1 MSTSDSPLGSPKV
14 PQSGRP
20 RDATASKEALL
31 QAAQVLFS
39 KQGFDGTTIREIG
52 EQAGV
57 DASLIARYF
66 GSKADLYIA
75 ALAAENAAGIPSKYD
90 GRLEQMA
97 EVVLARADRVG
108 PGPVLQAVVR
118 SDTSPEIRDAALD
131 LLARRMVSP
140 LVANMSAEGVD
151 RPQLRAEVAVSALLG
166 ISLARALGWFEEIRS
181 VPREELVDLIAD
193 GLESITESRHAS

>member
-1 MSTSDSPLGSPKV
+1 MSASEAPFGRQKAHRA
-14 PQSGRP
+14 GRP
-20 RDATASKEALL
+20 RDAAASKEALL
-31 QAAQVLFS
+31 QAAQVLFG

-75 ALAAENAAGIPSKYD
+75 ALASEKAAGIPIKYD

-97 EVVLARADRVG
+97 EVVLTRADRLG

-118 SDTSPEIRDAALD
+118 SDTAPEIRDAALD
-131 LLARRMVSP
+131 LLARRMVDP
-140 LVANMSAEGVD
+140 VVANMSAQSVD
-151 RPQLRAEVAVSALLG
+151 RPELRAEVAVSALLG

-181 VPREELVDLIAD
+181 VPLEELINLVAEGLDAIAEN
-193 GLESITESRHAS
+193 GHAS